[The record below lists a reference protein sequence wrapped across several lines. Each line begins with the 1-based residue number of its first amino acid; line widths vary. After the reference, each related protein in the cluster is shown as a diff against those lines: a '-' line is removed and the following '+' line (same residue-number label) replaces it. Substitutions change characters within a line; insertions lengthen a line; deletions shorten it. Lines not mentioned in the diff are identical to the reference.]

1 MYCNVRKNYQEK
13 SKFKEWIFTR
23 TEWQISNMIF
33 YLLKHILAKHNSWKL
48 QNPAFLRYHDIKV
61 TYLPPS
67 LRFGEQY
74 CKLVNNIKLERKLK
88 SLEKNDI
95 HHIFQKYCIEHFYL
109 KITSTKYWIQCTFQ
123 LTGRTE
129 ISSDKRVRQ

>member
-1 MYCNVRKNYQEK
+1 MFKKNYQEK

-23 TEWQISNMIF
+23 TEWQNSNMIF
-33 YLLKHILAKHNSWKL
+33 YWNTFL
-48 QNPAFLRYHDIKV
+48 QNITAESWNRAFLRYHDIKK
-61 TYLPPS
+61 TYLSLPPS

-88 SLEKNDI
+88 SIEKNDI

-109 KITSTKYWIQCTFQ
+109 NITSTKYWIQCTFQ